1 MALAAGISSAVALAT
16 GIAGI
21 TSAVAL
27 STAGIDKVGIS
38 SAVAF
43 GAASSCRRLLLPP
56 PLRASMADWGSITA
70 SMTCTMPWQVYTS
83 LSTMV
88 ALPLAATMVVPS

>member
-1 MALAAGISSAVALAT
+1 MVSMSEVSS
-16 GIAGI
+16 
-21 TSAVAL
+21 S
-27 STAGIDKVGIS
+27 VGIS
-38 SAVAF
+38 ST
-43 GAASSCRRLLLPP
+43 SSLAGSSTMVSMSEVSSSVGISSISSPAGSSTMA

-83 LSTMV
+83 LCAMV

>member
-1 MALAAGISSAVALAT
+1 MKCTTSGSDVSCVNGTRSSL
-16 GIAGI
+16 
-21 TSAVAL
+21 SSL
-27 STAGIDKVGIS
+27 STLFSSSIS
-38 SAVAF
+38 FVHHSI
-43 GAASSCRRLLLPP
+43 SLSNDQP
-56 PLRASMADWGSITA
+56 RASMADWGSITA